1 MAMRADVLIK
11 KYPCPYNLDRGRHAG
26 SATPRS
32 ISDDNR
38 TNNFTAYCR
47 RTASGSAAI
56 YEHDYHPRA
65 VRILIFSDYYWPEP
79 SPPAHHIHERARL
92 WVQGGHEV
100 TVVASA
106 PNYPEGRLYDGFR
119 NRWREKSMHDGVSIV
134 RVGTWIC
141 GHDRA
146 ALKLIDQMSFG
157 ISAGQLRPDQRPDVV
172 FSSSPHLFTSTAARR
187 VSRRCRCP
195 HVMEVRDLWPDSVL
209 RAGSIPWRILKRVER
224 GLYRSAQS
232 VIVMSPAFQASVERD
247 GASDVHIV
255 PGGTDLDLFKPIPPD
270 APLIRDLNLENM
282 FVVGYPGTLGTA
294 HDADVIVRAVPHLRG
309 TRVRLL
315 FIGGGPHLNRLRERI
330 PHEDRDLIR
339 FLGTQPRSEMPRVWS
354 VLNASMVLLRDTPD
368 FARVIPSK
376 IFESMAC
383 GKPVLWSGPQGTGSE
398 LIERQGAGI
407 WCGCGNADQLAA
419 TMLGL
424 STDQDEM
431 TRLGAAGVAA
441 APEYSREQQAESTLA
456 VLMAAAEMSS

>member
-1 MAMRADVLIK
+1 MCSCEEI
-11 KYPCPYNLDRGRHAG
+11 PTPNLDSGEHAG
-26 SATPRS
+26 SMIRRETRNGSRSFIFMASCRS
-32 ISDDNR
+32 I
-38 TNNFTAYCR
+38 
-47 RTASGSAAI
+47 ASGLTAT
-56 YEHDYHPRA
+56 YGHDYHPCA

-92 WVQGGHEV
+92 WVQDGHDV

-119 NRWREKSMHDGVSIV
+119 NRWREKSTHEGVSIV

-146 ALKLIDQMSFG
+146 ALKLLDQLSFG
-157 ISAGQLRPDQRPDVV
+157 ISAGQFRPEQRPDVI
-172 FSSSPHLFTSTAARR
+172 FSSSPHLFTSTSAKR
-187 VSRRCRCP
+187 VSKRCRCP

-209 RAGSIPWRILKRVER
+209 RAGSMPWRILKRVER
-224 GLYRSAQS
+224 GLYRSARS

-247 GASDVHIV
+247 GARDVHIV
-255 PGGTDLDLFKPIPPD
+255 PGGTDLDLFKPMQPD
-270 APLIRDLNLENM
+270 SSLIRELDLEGM

-294 HDADVIVRAVPHLRG
+294 HDVDVIVRAVPLLRG
-309 TRVRLL
+309 SRVRLL
-315 FIGGGPHLNRLRERI
+315 LVGGGPHLDRLHERI
-330 PHEDRDLIR
+330 PREDRGLVR

-354 VLNASMVLLRDTPD
+354 VLDASMVLLRDTPD

-398 LIERQGAGI
+398 LIERHGAGV

-419 TMLGL
+419 SMLNL
-424 STDQDEM
+424 SSDLDE
-431 TRLGAAGVAA
+431 TARLGAAGVAA
-441 APEYSREQQAESTLA
+441 APQYSRQQQAESTLA
-456 VLMAAAEMSS
+456 VLTAAAEMES